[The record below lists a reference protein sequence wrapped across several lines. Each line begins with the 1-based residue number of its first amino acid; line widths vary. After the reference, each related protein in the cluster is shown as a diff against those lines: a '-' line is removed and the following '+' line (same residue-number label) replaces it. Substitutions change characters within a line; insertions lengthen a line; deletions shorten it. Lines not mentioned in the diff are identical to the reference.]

1 MNRDSTV
8 EERAHTTKNDPRWMS
23 IVNRDASS
31 DGQFYYSVKTTGV
44 YCRPSCAARL
54 ARPENVQ
61 YHLTRGDAE
70 KAGFRPCK
78 RCKPDQ
84 PAAKKQNAGK
94 IAKACRLIEQSEE
107 MPSLDELAELAGLSV
122 YHFHRTFKAITGLT
136 PKEYAEANRS
146 RRVRASLENS
156 DTVTKAIYDAG
167 FNSSCRFYETS
178 NAVLGM
184 TPSRFRAGGADT
196 DIFFAIGEC
205 SLGSILVA
213 QSRKGVCSIL
223 LEDDPAFLVRDLQD
237 RFPKAN
243 LIGNEPGYEDLVAKV
258 VGLIEEPGIGFDL
271 PLDIRGTAFQRRV
284 WKALQQIPPG
294 STVSY
299 SDIADKIGMPRAV
312 RAVAQA
318 CSSNKLAVAIPC
330 HRVVRNDGS
339 LSGYRWGVERKRAL
353 LERETVARP
362 AVRGRR

>member
-1 MNRDSTV
+1 
-8 EERAHTTKNDPRWMS
+8 MS
-23 IVNRDASS
+23 IVNRDASG
-31 DGQFYYSVKTTGV
+31 DGKFYYSVKTTGI

-61 YHLTRGDAE
+61 YHLTCGDAE

-84 PAAKKQNAGK
+84 PTVKRQNVGK
-94 IAKACRLIEQSEE
+94 IAKACRQIEQSEE
-107 MPSLDELAELAGLSV
+107 MPSLDELAELAGLSM

-146 RRVRASLENS
+146 RRVRASLEKS
-156 DTVTKAIYDAG
+156 DTVTEAIYDAG
-167 FNSSCRFYETS
+167 FSSSGRFYETS

-196 DIFFAIGEC
+196 DIFVAIGEC

-223 LEDDPAFLVRDLQD
+223 LGDDPAFLVRDLQD

-243 LIGNEPGYEDLVAKV
+243 LI
-258 VGLIEEPGIGFDL
+258 
-271 PLDIRGTAFQRRV
+271 
-284 WKALQQIPPG
+284 
-294 STVSY
+294 
-299 SDIADKIGMPRAV
+299 
-312 RAVAQA
+312 
-318 CSSNKLAVAIPC
+318 
-330 HRVVRNDGS
+330 
-339 LSGYRWGVERKRAL
+339 
-353 LERETVARP
+353 
-362 AVRGRR
+362 